1 MKAARSHRGQFR
13 TMVLNILYQT
23 KSLGITPKATQ
34 TAVAENVGNL
44 LFQNRFLDAKHV
56 VVRPR
61 YCFLFHS

>member
-1 MKAARSHRGQFR
+1 
-13 TMVLNILYQT
+13 MVLNILYQT

-34 TAVAENVGNL
+34 TAVAENVENL
-44 LFQNRFLDAKHV
+44 LFQNRFLDAKHI